1 MHTTLLVTI
10 SGTQRGIDLEAPGDI
25 AINALLPT
33 LLELCESQP
42 LPSTLNNPAAWGL
55 GSLDNSQPLP
65 ATISLIEA
73 GVTDGAI
80 LLLQPMDYWARQHE
94 QMPMAVPPGLAA
106 GSHHP
111 GVIWNQK
118 GLLS

>member
-1 MHTTLLVTI
+1 MHTTLLITI

-33 LLELCESQP
+33 LLELCEPQP
-42 LPSTLNNPAAWGL
+42 LPNALNNPAAWGL
-55 GSLDNSQPLP
+55 GSIDNSQPLP
-65 ATISLIEA
+65 ATTSLIEA

-80 LLLQPMDYWARQHE
+80 LLLQPVDYWARRHE
-94 QMPMAVPPGLAA
+94 QTPPALAA
-106 GSHHP
+106 GPHHP
-111 GVIWNQK
+111 GVVWNQQ